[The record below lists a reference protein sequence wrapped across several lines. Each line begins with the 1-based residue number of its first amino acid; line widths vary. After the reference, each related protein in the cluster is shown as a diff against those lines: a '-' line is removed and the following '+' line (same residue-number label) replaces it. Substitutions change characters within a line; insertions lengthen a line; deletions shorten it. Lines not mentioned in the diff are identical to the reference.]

1 MTPPITAPITALDH
15 AHAAMQADPGD
26 QAAALRFYRLLAD
39 TPLLLLLEREAEDE
53 SIAPRVFDLEAGPV
67 LLAFDTAD
75 RMAALADGPLAYAE
89 LPGRVIV
96 AQMAG
101 QGVALG
107 LNFGSDAAS
116 ETLLPP
122 EAVAWLAQM
131 VAAPALEEVQAVPE
145 SFFAPRNLPGALLEA
160 LTLTVAAA
168 PGLARAAWLVGVRYG
183 GGRAGHMLAIL
194 DAYPDAA
201 APLAQAVAQAIGFSG
216 LEAAEIDVTFLDSA
230 DPAVRAIMRVGVVF
244 AFPPK
249 PEAAPVATPTAPAAP
264 GSDPDKPP
272 RLR

>member
-1 MTPPITAPITALDH
+1 MTPLDH
-15 AHAAMQADPGD
+15 AHAAMQADPSDESAG
-26 QAAALRFYRLLAD
+26 LRFYRLLAD
-39 TPLLLLLEREAEDE
+39 TPLLLLLNAEPED
-53 SIAPRVFDLEAGPV
+53 SRIDPRVFDLETGPV

-96 AQMAG
+96 QQLAG
-101 QGVALG
+101 QGVSLG

-122 EAVAWLAQM
+122 EAVEWLAQM
-131 VAAPALEEVQAVPE
+131 VAAPALHEVQAVPE
-145 SFFAPRNLPGALLEA
+145 SVHAPRNLPSALIEA
-160 LTLTVAAA
+160 LALTVAAA
-168 PGLARAAWLVGVRYG
+168 PGLARAAYLVGVRYG
-183 GGRAGHMLAIL
+183 DGRSGHMLAIL

-201 APLAQAVAQAIGFSG
+201 EPLAQAVAQAIGFSG
-216 LEAAEIDVTFLDSA
+216 LEAAEIDVTFLASA
-230 DPAVRAIMRVGVVF
+230 DPAARGIIQTGLVF
-244 AFPPK
+244 EFPPR
-249 PEAAPVATPTAPAAP
+249 PVEAPVAAPAAP

>member
-1 MTPPITAPITALDH
+1 MTPPMTPLDH

-39 TPLLLLLEREAEDE
+39 TPLLLLLEREPEGSRID
-53 SIAPRVFDLEAGPV
+53 PRMFDLESGPV
-67 LLAFDTAD
+67 LLAFDNAD

-101 QGVALG
+101 QGLALG

-122 EAVAWLAQM
+122 EALAWLAQM
-131 VAAPALEEVQAVPE
+131 VAAPALQEVQAVPE
-145 SFFAPRNLPGALLEA
+145 SFYVPRNLPGALLEA
-160 LTLTVAAA
+160 LALTVAAA
-168 PGLARAAWLVGVRYG
+168 PGLAQAAYLTGVRYG
-183 GGRAGHMLAIL
+183 DGRVGHMLAIL

-201 APLAQAVAQAIGFSG
+201 EPLAQAVAQAIGFSG

-230 DPAVRAIMRVGVVF
+230 DPAVLRIIPVGVAF
-244 AFPPK
+244 AFPPT
-249 PEAAPVATPTAPAAP
+249 PVAAPVAAPAAP
-264 GSDPDKPP
+264 GSDPARPP

>member
-1 MTPPITAPITALDH
+1 MTPLDH
-15 AHAAMQADPGD
+15 AHAEMQADPD
-26 QAAALRFYRLLAD
+26 DERAALRFYRLLTD
-39 TPLLLLLEREAEDE
+39 TPLLLLLDREPVAENIE
-53 SIAPRVFDLEAGPV
+53 PRVFDLETGPV
-67 LLAFDTAD
+67 LLAFDSAD

-101 QGVALG
+101 QGVGLG
-107 LNFGSDAAS
+107 LNFGSDAPS

-122 EAVAWLAQM
+122 EAVEWLAQM
-131 VAAPALEEVQAVPE
+131 VAAPALEEVQAVPQG
-145 SFFAPRNLPGALLEA
+145 FFVPRNLPGALMDA

-168 PGLARAAWLVGVRYG
+168 PGLARVAYLVGVRYG
-183 GGRAGHMLAIL
+183 DGRVGHMLAIL
-194 DAYPDAA
+194 DAYPEAR

-216 LEAAEIDVTFLDSA
+216 LEAAEIDVTFLDGA
-230 DPAVRAIMRVGVVF
+230 DPAVRGIAGAGVMF
-244 AFPPK
+244 EFPP
-249 PEAAPVATPTAPAAP
+249 ERVAASAAVPAAP